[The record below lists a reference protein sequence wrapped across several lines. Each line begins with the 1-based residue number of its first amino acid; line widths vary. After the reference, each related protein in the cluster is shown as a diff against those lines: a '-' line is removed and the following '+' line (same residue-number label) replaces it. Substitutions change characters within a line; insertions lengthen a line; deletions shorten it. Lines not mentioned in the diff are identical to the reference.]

1 MIIRV
6 LIMKFSEFK
15 IFSFIL
21 STILSCS
28 SIYANETVKS
38 LYSTK
43 AFLNICV
50 SSRGNPELIN
60 KQAKNMGFIQMPNEY
75 AAHFL
80 KDYNGHAW
88 MISSSEG
95 KFVITQLDNGVC
107 SLFINKGN
115 STEIQKNLESWL
127 PPESTGLTYKK
138 EVYKDKNLTT
148 TNYIISKNGKPLE
161 TWIYTSSSEKNAS
174 LVAVIS
180 HQMN

>member
-1 MIIRV
+1 MITRV
-6 LIMKFSEFK
+6 LIMKFVRLK
-15 IFSFIL
+15 IFFFVLAITL
-21 STILSCS
+21 SSG
-28 SIYANETVKS
+28 SIYANQSVES
-38 LYSTK
+38 FFSTK

-50 SSRGNPELIN
+50 SSRGNPEIIN
-60 KQAKNMGFIQMPNEY
+60 KQAKNMGFIQMPTEY

-80 KDYNGHAW
+80 KNYNGNAW

-95 KFVITQLDNGVC
+95 KFFITQLDNGVC

-115 STEIQKNLESWL
+115 STEIQKSLESWL
-127 PPESTGLTYKK
+127 PPKSTGLTYKK
-138 EVYKDKNLTT
+138 EISKDKNLTT
-148 TNYIISKNGKPLE
+148 TNYIISKDGKALE

>member
-1 MIIRV
+1 
-6 LIMKFSEFK
+6 MKFVRLK
-15 IFSFIL
+15 IFFFVLAITL
-21 STILSCS
+21 SSG
-28 SIYANETVKS
+28 SIYANESVKS
-38 LYSTK
+38 FFSTK

-50 SSRGNPELIN
+50 SSRGNPEIIN
-60 KQAKNMGFIQMPNEY
+60 KQAKNMGFIQMPDEY

-80 KDYNGHAW
+80 KNYNGHAW

-115 STEIQKNLESWL
+115 STEIQSNLESWL
-127 PPESTGLTYKK
+127 PPKSTGLTYKK
-138 EVYKDKNLTT
+138 EIFKDKNLTT
-148 TNYIISKNGKPLE
+148 TNYIISKDGKVLE
-161 TWIYTSSSEKNAS
+161 TWVYTSSSEKNAS

>member
-1 MIIRV
+1 
-6 LIMKFSEFK
+6 MKFVRFK
-15 IFSFIL
+15 IFSSIL
-21 STILSCS
+21 VIVLSCS
-28 SIYANETVKS
+28 SIYANETEKS

-50 SSRGNPELIN
+50 SSRGNPELVN
-60 KQAKNMGFIQMPNEY
+60 NQAKNMGFIQMPDEY
-75 AAHFL
+75 AVHFL

-88 MISSSEG
+88 MINSSEG

-115 STEIQKNLESWL
+115 SDEIQKNLESWL
-127 PPESTGLTYKK
+127 PPKSTGLTYKK
-138 EVYKDKNLTT
+138 EISKDKNLTT
-148 TNYIISKNGKPLE
+148 TNYIISKDGKVLE
-161 TWIYTSSSEKNAS
+161 TWIYTSSSEKNAP

>member
-1 MIIRV
+1 
-6 LIMKFSEFK
+6 MKFVGLK
-15 IFSFIL
+15 IFVCMLAITLGSK
-21 STILSCS
+21 
-28 SIYANETVKS
+28 SIYANEAVES
-38 LYSTK
+38 LFSTK

-50 SSRGNPELIN
+50 SSGGNPEIIN

-80 KDYNGHAW
+80 KDYNGNAW
-88 MISSSEG
+88 MINSSEG

-115 STEIQKNLESWL
+115 STEIQKSLESWL
-127 PPESTGLTYKK
+127 PPKSTGLTYKK
-138 EVYKDKNLTT
+138 EISKDKNLTS
-148 TNYIISKNGKPLE
+148 TNYIISKDGKALE

-174 LVAVIS
+174 VVAVIS

>member
-1 MIIRV
+1 MITRE

-15 IFSFIL
+15 IFSIIL
-21 STILSCS
+21 AITLSCS

-43 AFLNICV
+43 AFLNIGV
-50 SSRGNPELIN
+50 STRGNPELIS
-60 KQAKNMGFIQMPNEY
+60 KQEKNMGFIQMPNEY

-80 KDYNGHAW
+80 KDYNGYAW

-138 EVYKDKNLTT
+138 EVFKDKNLTT
-148 TNYIISKNGKPLE
+148 TNYIISKNGKALE